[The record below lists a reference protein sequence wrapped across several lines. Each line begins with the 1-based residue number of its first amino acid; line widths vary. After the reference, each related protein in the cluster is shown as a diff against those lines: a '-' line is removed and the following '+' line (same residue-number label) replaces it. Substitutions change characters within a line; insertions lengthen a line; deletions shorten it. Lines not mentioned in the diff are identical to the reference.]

1 MADFGDYKNIPL
13 RYYQEIHEKQSFRG
27 ELEGRGVVE
36 GVGNF
41 QCRPINPVILF
52 YLMDCSMRLHVSSCT
67 NRAGLKQLVTTVWI
81 KPKASQA
88 HVSRKRKQLTHEGVT
103 RCVTRYMG
111 NRNNRDGKTSLK
123 RQRTPENTTDTQENQ
138 ILKPKAVNQNYIQQ
152 YWTSKNN
159 LKYIQIQQSIS
170 RMRHSDSRG
179 TSHMFLVMLWKGV
192 TMLVRVPIYLS

>member
-1 MADFGDYKNIPL
+1 MRNRDL
-13 RYYQEIHEKQSFRG
+13 EVSWRG
-27 ELEGRGVVE
+27 GGG

-52 YLMDCSMRLHVSSCT
+52 YLIDCSMRLHVSSFT

-103 RCVTRYMG
+103 RCVTRQMG

-123 RQRTPENTTDTQENQ
+123 RQRTPENTTDTQDAGVSSNDFTCEMF
-138 ILKPKAVNQNYIQQ
+138 ILRNIYH
-152 YWTSKNN
+152 SK
-159 LKYIQIQQSIS
+159 S
-170 RMRHSDSRG
+170 
-179 TSHMFLVMLWKGV
+179 TMFLSPYFSL
-192 TMLVRVPIYLS
+192 